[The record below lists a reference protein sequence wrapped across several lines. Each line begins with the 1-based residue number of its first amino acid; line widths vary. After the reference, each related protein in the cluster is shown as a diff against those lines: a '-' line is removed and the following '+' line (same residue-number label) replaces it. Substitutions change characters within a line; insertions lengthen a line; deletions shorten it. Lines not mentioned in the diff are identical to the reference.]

1 MSQTKI
7 TQTCLCD
14 ILQYF
19 TSVKMIIF
27 RYFSYFCA
35 KHRLWVHSE
44 AVLISTHNLCSRAK
58 IRENVYPCKPQLYYM
73 SSDMRKPD
81 FCICKNKAAD
91 QLCSN
96 WVSLCPFYQQLF
108 SPIEKNQNYAKFHLI
123 TEKYSKNTRSKI
135 LSKNAAAFSFRI
147 SKNSRENNLNMC
159 T

>member
-1 MSQTKI
+1 MSQTNI
-7 TQTCLCD
+7 TQTCPCD

-27 RYFSYFCA
+27 RYFSYFCS

-44 AVLISTHNLCSRAK
+44 AVLISTHNLCFRAK

-73 SSDMRKPD
+73 SRDMRKLNFAYAKTKPQIS
-81 FCICKNKAAD
+81 CAVSGSVYVHSTNSNTPPLKRTKAM
-91 QLCSN
+91 
-96 WVSLCPFYQQLF
+96 P
-108 SPIEKNQNYAKFHLI
+108 KFHLI

-135 LSKNAAAFSFRI
+135 LSKNAAAFSLRI
-147 SKNSRENNLNMC
+147 SKNSRENNVNRC